1 LSERRN
7 HILDV
12 NRADNN
18 TGNDP
23 CERRELGG
31 AIFRLLSPSP
41 FFLAHTPSLL
51 PATSSGRRT
60 RRNENF
66 PLPPTEV
73 SGGIP
78 REAKFYD
85 PLAGA
90 ARFDVRRQ
98 RDRVGRSCAINRRH
112 RHERNQ
118 HFRPESERLT
128 DFLGN
133 FLRVSLQLEI
143 STTGGIPEGE

>member
-1 LSERRN
+1 MTNCSLRC
-7 HILDV
+7 
-12 NRADNN
+12 RA
-18 TGNDP
+18 
-23 CERRELGG
+23 
-31 AIFRLLSPSP
+31 RL
-41 FFLAHTPSLL
+41 
-51 PATSSGRRT
+51 
-60 RRNENF
+60 
-66 PLPPTEV
+66 
-73 SGGIP
+73 P
-78 REAKFYD
+78 RETKF
-85 PLAGA
+85 PVAPA
-90 ARFDVRRQ
+90 APSARFDVRRQ